1 MCSSYW
7 PVLVSFGSFERTW
20 CSFEAWTRQTAH
32 TATSSAYCYHRSS
45 FRSGVGCLA
54 SQTHASL
61 TTCYC
66 CNLDWLKILTC
77 ELSHSSD
84 LVLDAMAAYST
95 TSSLSLDIQL
105 VVSHCVAFFDKTGWL
120 LAGPW
125 LIIDCA
131 FVASLRDV
139 TTFVDDFSTAIA
151 IVG

>member
-1 MCSSYW
+1 M
-7 PVLVSFGSFERTW
+7 
-20 CSFEAWTRQTAH
+20 
-32 TATSSAYCYHRSS
+32 
-45 FRSGVGCLA
+45 A

-105 VVSHCVAFFDKTGWL
+105 VVSHCVVFFDKTGWL
-120 LAGPW
+120 LAGP
-125 LIIDCA
+125 
-131 FVASLRDV
+131 
-139 TTFVDDFSTAIA
+139 
-151 IVG
+151 